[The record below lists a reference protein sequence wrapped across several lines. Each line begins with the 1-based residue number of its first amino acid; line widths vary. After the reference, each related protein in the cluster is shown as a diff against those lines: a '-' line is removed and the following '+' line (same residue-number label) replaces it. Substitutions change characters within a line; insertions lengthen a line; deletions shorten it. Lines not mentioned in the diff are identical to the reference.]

1 MCTIARYFRHMIY
14 TSNILSIVC
23 WQCSDQ
29 FVIGNYKLAM
39 YFNNVVVHNIISI
52 STFIEIG
59 VCFFSCINTSLILIP

>member
-14 TSNILSIVC
+14 TSNILSMLC
-23 WQCSDQ
+23 CQCSVQ

-39 YFNNVVVHNIISI
+39 CVNNVVVHNIVSI
-52 STFIEIG
+52 ITFIEFG